1 MRILL
6 VTANCANAY
15 IDIEREHRSL
25 QRLVAEGG
33 HSLSVLPAAEVAD
46 LRDALVTNR
55 AENGYDVLH
64 FSGHATRE
72 DGLILRA
79 KGRRK
84 AMLGGTVLGQYLK
97 GSGVRIVV
105 LNACC
110 SESLLVA
117 LGDVVPVVIGAT
129 RDVRDVVARQ
139 FTGNFYGALN
149 EGATVRVAFEAALA
163 KGKKGSPAY
172 LRVGHDIRLTD
183 DQRISHPETAFAE

>member
-25 QRLVAEGG
+25 QRIAAAGG

-46 LRDALVTNR
+46 LRDALATNK
-55 AENGYDVLH
+55 AGDGYDVLH

-84 AMLGGTVLGQYLK
+84 ATIGGEVLGQYLK
-97 GSGVRIVV
+97 GSGVRLVL

-110 SESLLVA
+110 SESLLES
-117 LGDVVPVVIGAT
+117 LSEVVPVVIGAI
-129 RDVRDVVARQ
+129 RDIRDVVARQ
-139 FTGNFYGALN
+139 FTCNFYGALN
-149 EGATVRVAFEAALA
+149 AGATDRVAFETALA

-172 LRVGHDIRLTD
+172 RRLGRDIRLTD
-183 DQRISHPETAFAE
+183 SLTTFLEIAS

>member
-15 IDIEREHRSL
+15 LDIEREHRSL
-25 QRLVAEGG
+25 QRIAEAGG

-55 AENGYDVLH
+55 AGDGYDVLH

-79 KGRRK
+79 EGRRR
-84 AMLGGTVLGQYLK
+84 ATVGGEVLSQYLR
-97 GSGVRIVV
+97 GSGVRLVL

-110 SESLLVA
+110 SESLLES
-117 LGDVVPVVIGAT
+117 LSDVVPVVIGAI
-129 RDVRDVVARQ
+129 RDIRDVVARQ
-139 FTGNFYGALN
+139 FTGNFYAALN
-149 EGATVRVAFEAALA
+149 EGATDRMAFETALA

-172 LRVGHDIRLTD
+172 CRVGRDIRLTD
-183 DQRISHPETAFAE
+183 GPTTFLEIAS